1 MNPLQT
7 LEPCFVQAVPVQLE
21 KGKLYISMEY
31 CSINHL
37 CACGC
42 GSEVVTPLHPAR
54 WAIFY
59 DGDAVSLWPSIG
71 SFDLPCRS
79 HYVIE
84 RSRVI
89 WHPSWSEGAALEGIE
104 RDRREVERFHAD
116 LPDSRTDRRG
126 WWARWSRRLLR
137 W

>member
-1 MNPLQT
+1 MSPLQT
-7 LEPCFVQAVPVQLE
+7 LKPCFVQAVPAQLE
-21 KGKLYISMEY
+21 EGKLYISMEY
-31 CSINHL
+31 GSINHL

-59 DGDAVSLWPSIG
+59 DGDAVSLWPSVG

-84 RSRVI
+84 RNHVV
-89 WHPSWSEGAALEGIE
+89 WHPSWSEGAARDGME
-104 RDRREVERFHAD
+104 RDRREVELFHAD
-116 LPDSRTDRRG
+116 PAGSRKDRRG
-126 WWARWSRRLLR
+126 WWERWSRRVFR
-137 W
+137 R